1 MRYNEY
7 APDEIHHHDH
17 LDTHLVKVLRALLKA
32 KQADSDYYGWVG
44 AALMDPDHNIVFG
57 INHQDGE
64 GKRYHAEPV
73 AVDKYIKQ
81 HGSIPDGSILLTT
94 CSPCNEPMD
103 ERHGESCKVFLNHS
117 GIKKVYCGYLD
128 PSQTSDEPRDFTLE
142 ETRNAEIRE
151 LCKQLA
157 SNFLDPET
165 QGIEE
170 AFDQP
175 YNMKWEKSEADD
187 DSYDALVKL
196 PDGSNLNIMFNQD
209 YDDEGEG
216 IYSIEFWRNNSQ
228 DVTGEGDAQRIF
240 ATVLNAIQQF
250 IQKHRP
256 NRFYF
261 SASKEVD
268 MDADNVEKFNPESR
282 AKLYN
287 RLLQRYAGTW
297 GYNVQIQDQN
307 DIVRYE
313 LTRARGVAENFA
325 DGKNPGRKGL
335 SKRMGV
341 NTKASVSTLRNVAK
355 HSSGEKQ
362 RMAHWLA
369 NMKSGRAKAK

>member
-1 MRYNEY
+1 MRYKEY

-103 ERHGESCKVFLNHS
+103 ERHGESCTVFLNHS

-175 YNMKWEKSEADD
+175 YNMK
-187 DSYDALVKL
+187 
-196 PDGSNLNIMFNQD
+196 
-209 YDDEGEG
+209 
-216 IYSIEFWRNNSQ
+216 
-228 DVTGEGDAQRIF
+228 
-240 ATVLNAIQQF
+240 
-250 IQKHRP
+250 
-256 NRFYF
+256 
-261 SASKEVD
+261 
-268 MDADNVEKFNPESR
+268 
-282 AKLYN
+282 
-287 RLLQRYAGTW
+287 
-297 GYNVQIQDQN
+297 
-307 DIVRYE
+307 
-313 LTRARGVAENFA
+313 
-325 DGKNPGRKGL
+325 
-335 SKRMGV
+335 
-341 NTKASVSTLRNVAK
+341 
-355 HSSGEKQ
+355 
-362 RMAHWLA
+362 
-369 NMKSGRAKAK
+369 SGRAKAK